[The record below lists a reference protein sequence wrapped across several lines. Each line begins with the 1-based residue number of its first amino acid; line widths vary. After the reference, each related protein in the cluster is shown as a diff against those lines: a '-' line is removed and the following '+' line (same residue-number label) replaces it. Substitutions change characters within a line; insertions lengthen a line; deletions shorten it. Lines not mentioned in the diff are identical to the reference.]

1 MTTTQ
6 VKVPADARILTE
18 TPPSVAAASAAE
30 AAASTWAAHTLAV
43 VRVGIGWT
51 FLWAFLDK
59 TFGLGFA
66 TENADAWIR
75 GGSPTNGYLS
85 FATRGPLAEFYQSF
99 AGAMWADWL
108 FMIGLAGIGIA
119 LTLGIGMRI
128 AAVSG
133 AAMLIMMWSAA
144 LWPENNPFMDDHLIY
159 AMVLGALAF
168 SDSGATWGLGTWW
181 KSLSLV
187 DRYPILR

>member
-1 MTTTQ
+1 MTTIR
-6 VKVPADARILTE
+6 VKIPDDVRSLTE
-18 TPPSVAAASAAE
+18 PQPTVE
-30 AAASTWAAHTLAV
+30 STVSPWAARTLAV
-43 VRVGIGWT
+43 ARIALGWT

-75 GGSPTNGYLS
+75 GGSPTNGFLS
-85 FATRGPLAEFYQSF
+85 FATKGPLDGFYQSF
-99 AGAMWADWL
+99 AGAAWADWL
-108 FMIGLAGIGIA
+108 FMIGLAGIGVA

-133 AAMLIMMWSAA
+133 AAMLVMMWSAA

-159 AMVLGALAF
+159 AVVLAAMAF
-168 SDSGATWGLGTWW
+168 CNAGETWGLGTWW
-181 KSLSLV
+181 KKLPIV
-187 DRYPILR
+187 DRNPVLQ